1 MLELS
6 IFNISFDSV
15 MTGFHCGEFV
25 LGIKLE
31 AQIRE
36 VTAVM
41 SPYFQVDGTP
51 RGWRQLKHLKPCLD
65 S

>member
-6 IFNISFDSV
+6 IFDIRFGCV
-15 MTGFHCGEFV
+15 MAGFHCGEFV

-31 AQIRE
+31 AQMRE

-41 SPYFQVDGTP
+41 STYFQVDGTP

-65 S
+65 G